1 MTLTAGTKLGPYQIV
16 SAIGAGGMG
25 EVYKATDT
33 RLDRTVAIKVLPEH
47 LAQSPERRERFER
60 EAKAISQLNHPNICT
75 LHDLGRQDAIDFLVM
90 EYIEGETLAE
100 RLAKGS
106 LPRDHALAY
115 GAQIADGLGKAH
127 RAGIVHR
134 DLKPANVMLTKPGVK
149 LLDFGVAK
157 LMETESASDDSNAPT
172 LQKDLT
178 RERAIVGTPRYMA
191 PEQLAGGNIDART
204 DIYAFG
210 LVLREMLTDRT
221 EPPPAIARVLSKC
234 LAEDPDE
241 RWQTAHDLA
250 DELRWIAS
258 KSSHVGPTAATSPR
272 RLNALATAGVTVA
285 ILASAVWWFRPVP
298 GGDSPRSAVHFR
310 VDLPDNRSVLPGG
323 YSPTIA
329 LCRDGEHLLVRVDGD
344 RLYLRSMHRPEAEA
358 VPGTDD
364 ATVPF
369 FSWDGATIAFYQSGE
384 FRKVPLTGGAS
395 TKICEAPGLLSGA
408 SWGPNGVIVFSA
420 GASGLWKVSAEG
432 GVPEPLTTKG
442 EGDIRH
448 RWPQFLPGGETVL
461 FTLESTSG
469 FRPALVSLATGEYRV
484 LEEAG
489 LGRGARFLNSGHIVY
504 AEEGVLYALAFDS
517 ERLEIQGRS
526 VPVLEGVYI
535 EPDSGLAYFTSSET
549 SLSYVSDPGPRGEHQ
564 LLLVDRSG
572 AAEPLVDEKDFF
584 RSPRYSPD
592 GTKIAV
598 GSGNQG
604 RHLWVYDLQ
613 TGARDRLTSTGLNA
627 QPVWTPDG
635 NRIAFA
641 RLYVTIL
648 LKSVGTEGEDELHT
662 SEHAM
667 FPSSMTP
674 DGATLAFYEFHSETR
689 GDIWMLPLAGKAEP
703 WLVTEAAEIMPRFSP
718 DGGYVAYASNE
729 TGRFEIYVKPYPE
742 PGEKVPVSS
751 GGGTEPIWSPD
762 GRELFYRNG
771 DTMMVVTV
779 EREPSFHTTR
789 AEEMFSA
796 SYVTGNVSITYDV
809 APDGQHFAMI
819 DRGTAGDLVGDLYVV
834 TDWSTE
840 LEKLVPTDN
849 GR

>member
-1 MTLTAGTKLGPYQIV
+1 
-16 SAIGAGGMG
+16 
-25 EVYKATDT
+25 
-33 RLDRTVAIKVLPEH
+33 
-47 LAQSPERRERFER
+47 
-60 EAKAISQLNHPNICT
+60 
-75 LHDLGRQDAIDFLVM
+75 
-90 EYIEGETLAE
+90 
-100 RLAKGS
+100 
-106 LPRDHALAY
+106 
-115 GAQIADGLGKAH
+115 
-127 RAGIVHR
+127 
-134 DLKPANVMLTKPGVK
+134 
-149 LLDFGVAK
+149 
-157 LMETESASDDSNAPT
+157 
-172 LQKDLT
+172 
-178 RERAIVGTPRYMA
+178 
-191 PEQLAGGNIDART
+191 
-204 DIYAFG
+204 
-210 LVLREMLTDRT
+210 
-221 EPPPAIARVLSKC
+221 
-234 LAEDPDE
+234 
-241 RWQTAHDLA
+241 
-250 DELRWIAS
+250 
-258 KSSHVGPTAATSPR
+258 
-272 RLNALATAGVTVA
+272 
-285 ILASAVWWFRPVP
+285 
-298 GGDSPRSAVHFR
+298 
-310 VDLPDNRSVLPGG
+310 
-323 YSPTIA
+323 
-329 LCRDGEHLLVRVDGD
+329 
-344 RLYLRSMHRPEAEA
+344 
-358 VPGTDD
+358 
-364 ATVPF
+364 
-369 FSWDGATIAFYQSGE
+369 
-384 FRKVPLTGGAS
+384 
-395 TKICEAPGLLSGA
+395 
-408 SWGPNGVIVFSA
+408 VIVFSA

-489 LGRGARFLNSGHIVY
+489 LGRGARFLSSGHIVY
-504 AEEGVLYALAFDS
+504 AEEGVVYALAFDS

-535 EPDSGLAYFTSSET
+535 EPDTGLAYFTSSET

-613 TGARDRLTSTGLNA
+613 TGARDRLTSTSLNG

-703 WLVTEAAEIMPRFSP
+703 WLVTEATEITPRFSP
-718 DGGYVAYASNE
+718 DGGYVAYASDE
-729 TGRFEIYVKPYPE
+729 TDRFEIYVKPYPE

-751 GGGTEPIWSPD
+751 GGGTEPVWSPD

-771 DTMMVVTV
+771 DSMMVVTV

-796 SYVTGNVSITYDV
+796 SYVSMEDTGNVSITYDV

-819 DRGTAGDLVGDLYVV
+819 DRGTAGDLVGELYVV
-834 TDWSTE
+834 TDWSSE
-840 LEKLVPTDN
+840 LERLVPTDN